1 MGISEELFFDLVL
14 DRQSLK
20 QYSANQLANIY
31 VKSALTNA
39 LTSFILEQFWLEG
52 QQDSDLSF
60 EDFIQGDFS
69 KQVQDI
75 KFLENYI
82 LSNGKG
88 CLKKLG
94 KDSLLLES
102 SIIEEIKKC
111 SGDQQ
116 RVFLKECFDHMLP
129 LFIREEKNDIGP
141 RLYRTFDSIDHIFNF
156 NYLSDREL
164 SVPEAQMNSSERL
177 YIGSGVGVQSGYSN
191 LLLAFHSL
199 ALEKDAKVIDLGSG
213 YGRVGLVFSIL
224 NPELAFVGY
233 EFVKNRVDVSNK
245 ATSFLNLEKGL
256 NYKVQDLSDRS
267 FDLPIANVYY
277 LYDPFTEDTYKYII
291 KKIIAVGQ
299 KQKVS
304 VVTKGNARD
313 WFFKVAKEESW
324 KEPIKLDGGNLCIFN
339 SQ

>member
-1 MGISEELFFDLVL
+1 MRISKELFFDLVL

-31 VKSALTNA
+31 IKSALTNA

-52 QQDSDLSF
+52 QQDSDIVF

-69 KQVQDI
+69 KHLQDI

-94 KDSLLLES
+94 KDSLLLEN

-116 RVFLKECFDHMLP
+116 RVFLKECFDLMLP
-129 LFIREEKNDIGP
+129 LFIREEESDLGP

-199 ALEKDAKVIDLGSG
+199 TLEKDAKVIDLGSG

-224 NPELAFVGY
+224 NPELGFIGY

-245 ATSFLNLEKGL
+245 ATSFLNLEKRL
-256 NYKVQDLSDRS
+256 CYKVQDLSDRS
-267 FDLPIANVYY
+267 FDLPVANVYY

-291 KKIIAVGQ
+291 KKIIAIGK

-304 VVTKGNARD
+304 VVTKGNARE
-313 WFFKVAKEESW
+313 WFFKVGKEELW
-324 KEPIKLDGGNLCIFN
+324 KEPIELDGGNLCIFN

>member
-1 MGISEELFFDLVL
+1 MGISEGLFFDLVQ
-14 DRQSLK
+14 DRQLLK
-20 QYSANQLANIY
+20 QYSSNQLANIY
-31 VKSALTNA
+31 IKSALTNA

-52 QQDSDLSF
+52 QQYSDLVF
-60 EDFIQGDFS
+60 EDFIQGGFS
-69 KQVQDI
+69 KHLQDI

-82 LSNGKG
+82 LTNGKG

-94 KDSLLLES
+94 KDSLLLEN

-116 RVFLKECFDHMLP
+116 RIFLKECFDLMLP
-129 LFIREEKNDIGP
+129 LFIREEESDLGP

-199 ALEKDAKVIDLGSG
+199 NLEKDAKVIDLGSG

-224 NPELAFVGY
+224 NPELGFIGY

-256 NYKVQDLSDRS
+256 SYKVQDLADRS

-291 KKIIAVGQ
+291 KKIIAIGQ

-324 KEPIKLDGGNLCIFN
+324 KEPIELDGGNLCIFN